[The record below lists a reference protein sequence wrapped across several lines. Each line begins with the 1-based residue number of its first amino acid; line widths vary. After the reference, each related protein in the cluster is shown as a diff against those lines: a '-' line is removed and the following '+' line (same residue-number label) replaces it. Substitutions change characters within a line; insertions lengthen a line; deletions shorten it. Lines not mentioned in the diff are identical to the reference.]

1 MAVYVQES
9 NAGSQVSPF
18 MSYAFKAVQAEKRG
32 EFQKAAEIWSKA
44 LFLSGVAV
52 NREWAGTRIE
62 FCANA
67 VHRGWGVVG
76 ESEGF

>member
-1 MAVYVQES
+1 MAIYVQAS
-9 NAGSQVSPF
+9 NAGSQASPF

-44 LFLSGVAV
+44 LFLSSAVV

-62 FCANA
+62 FCSNA
-67 VHRGWGVVG
+67 AKRGWGVVG
-76 ESEGF
+76 ESEGV

>member
-9 NAGSQVSPF
+9 TASSKASPF
-18 MSYAFKAVQAEKRG
+18 MSYAFKAVLAEKRG

-44 LFLSGVAV
+44 LFLSSVVV
-52 NREWAGTRIE
+52 NREWAGSRIE

-67 VHRGWGVVG
+67 ARRGWGVAG
-76 ESEGF
+76 ESEGV